1 MISMP
6 LFKLDMRKAINLMLL
21 FLAILSMYS
30 IVIIWMFDPEFA
42 SMLTQYQQ
50 MMPEMMAAFG
60 MMGDTS
66 SMIAFMNT
74 YLYGFLMLI
83 IPMIFEIMLVNHF
96 VMQYVDNGSLACIL
110 STPNSRK
117 KVIVTQIA
125 ALLLSV
131 FLLIGIT
138 AIIGYVTANVMYP
151 GELDVE
157 KYMLLNISMLLL
169 HFAISAIAFFAA
181 CLFNEEKSYFLLG
194 AGLPIAFYLIQMLS
208 NMGENLEVLKY
219 FTLYTLF
226 PTERIVLG
234 EGGVVTPNLTLIL
247 FALVLFIFGTV
258 RFIKKDLPI

>member
-1 MISMP
+1 MISKP
-6 LFKLDMRKAINLMLL
+6 LFKLDMKKAIRLMLL
-21 FLAILSMYS
+21 FWVILIMYS

-42 SMLTQYQQ
+42 NMLTQYQQ
-50 MMPEMMAAFG
+50 MMPEMMSAFG

-83 IPMIFEIMLVNHF
+83 VPMIFEIMLINSF
-96 VMQYVDNGSLACIL
+96 VMKYIDNGSLACIL

-117 KVIVTQIA
+117 KIIVTQIIA
-125 ALLLSV
+125 ILISI

-138 AIIGYVTANVMYP
+138 AFVGYVSAIVMFP

-157 KYMLLNISMLLL
+157 KYILLNISTLLL
-169 HFAISAIAFFAA
+169 HFSISAIAFFAA
-181 CLFNEEKSYFLLG
+181 CFFNEEKGYFLLG
-194 AGLPIAFYLIQMLS
+194 AGLPIAFYLLQMLS
-208 NMGENLEVLKY
+208 NMGENLEILKY

-226 PTERIVLG
+226 PAEHIVLG
-234 EGGVVTPNLTLIL
+234 EGSIAISNLLLIL
-247 FALVLFIFGTV
+247 LAIVLYVLGAI